1 MSPRLPSESFSNVD
15 AAWLHMDEPTNM
27 AMVSGV
33 LTFDAPLDLQRFKA
47 TITHRLLPI
56 KRFRQ
61 RVKEPG
67 LPLSLPRWEFD
78 PHFDLNSHLHCIAL
92 PAPGDEVALQEL
104 VSDLMSTPLDFTK
117 PLWQMHLV
125 ENYRSGSAMIVR
137 LHHCMADGLTLVRVL
152 LSITD
157 KEPDAPWPQ
166 PPQEPPRLPWLA
178 EQLEPV
184 ITTARGAL
192 RATDALLHEGMETL
206 IHPSR
211 VMDAARLGLGGARAL
226 GKLLLILPD
235 PKTVFKGECGVAKR
249 ATWSAPIPL
258 DDVKAVGRS
267 MGSTV
272 NDILLAAVTGA
283 LRRYMERR
291 GEPTDGVNIR
301 AVVPVTLRPL
311 EDTDLNRLGNR
322 FGLVFLSLPVGVREP
337 TQRIRILKQRM
348 DAIKGTPEAVVAF
361 GILNAMGMTPTQI
374 EDIVVR
380 IFGAKATGVMTNV
393 PGPRETLYL
402 AGQPIRGIMFW
413 VPQPGRLGLGV
424 SIISYAG
431 QVGLGV
437 ATDAGLVPD
446 PEAIIAAFHAEF
458 DQMKRAALP
467 GERQSLRLAKAHPAK
482 DSRCQA
488 KTQAGHR
495 CKNRARPGSI
505 TCGVHQHSG
514 DDPV

>member
-1 MSPRLPSESFSNVD
+1 MVPTRLPSETFSSVD
-15 AAWLHMDEPTNM
+15 AAWLRMDEPTNM
-27 AMVSGV
+27 AMVTGV
-33 LTFDAPLDLQRFKA
+33 LTFNAPLDIQRLKA
-47 TITHRLLPI
+47 TLTNRLLSI

-61 RVKEPG
+61 RVKEPSR
-67 LPLSLPRWEFD
+67 PLGLPRWEPD
-78 PHFDLNSHLHCIAL
+78 PHFDLNAHLHRIAL
-92 PAPGDEVALQEL
+92 PAPGGEVALQEL
-104 VSDLMSTPLDFTK
+104 ASDMMSTPLDFTK

-125 ENYRSGSAMIVR
+125 ENYSSGSALIVR

-157 KEPDAPWPQ
+157 KEPDAPWPE
-166 PPQEPPRLPWLA
+166 PPEKPPRLPWLA
-178 EQLEPV
+178 ELFNPAV
-184 ITTARGAL
+184 TTVSSAL

-211 VMDAARLGLGGARAL
+211 LVDAAKLGVGGATAL

-235 PKTVFKGECGVAKR
+235 RKTVFKGECGVAKR

-291 GEPTDGVNIR
+291 GEPTDGVNLR
-301 AVVPVTLRPL
+301 AVVPVSLRPL
-311 EDTDLNRLGNR
+311 EGANLDKLGNR
-322 FGLVFLSLPVGVREP
+322 FGLIFLSLPIGVREP
-337 TQRIRILKQRM
+337 TTRIRALKQRM
-348 DAIKGTPEAVVAF
+348 DAIKGTPEAVVTF
-361 GILNAMGMTPTQI
+361 GILSAMGMTPIQI
-374 EDIVVR
+374 ENIIVT
-380 IFGAKATGVMTNV
+380 IFGSKATGVMTNV

-402 AGQPIRGIMFW
+402 AGRPIRGIMFW

-431 QVGLGV
+431 QVALGV

-446 PEAIIAAFHAEF
+446 PEAIIAGFHAEF
-458 DQMKRAALP
+458 DQMKRVALP
-467 GERQSLRLAKAHPAK
+467 SERKNLRAAKSVPAK
-482 DSRCQA
+482 DGRCQA
-488 KTQAGHR
+488 MTQSGTR
-495 CKNRARPGSI
+495 CKNRARPGST
-505 TCGVHQHSG
+505 TCGIHQR
-514 DDPV
+514 